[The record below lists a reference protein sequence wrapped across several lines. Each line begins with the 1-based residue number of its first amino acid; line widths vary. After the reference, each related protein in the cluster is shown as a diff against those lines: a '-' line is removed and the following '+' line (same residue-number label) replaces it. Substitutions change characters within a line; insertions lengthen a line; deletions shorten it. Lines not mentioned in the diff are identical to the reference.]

1 MKLVNKLFCISAG
14 ILLVSAC
21 KDKEPTLF
29 DLLPPDETNIHF
41 SNRIIENDTLNI
53 LKEEYI
59 YNGGGVGIGDFNN
72 DGLEDIFF
80 SGNMVSNALYL
91 NKGEMNFQEVS
102 QEAGIEGKSRW
113 CSGVSVV
120 DINEDGW
127 LDVYVSATLRK
138 DTLSRKNLLYIN
150 NGLNENGVPVF
161 SESAEAYGIA
171 DTGNTTQAAF
181 FDYDLDGDLDLY
193 LLTNVLD
200 ARLPS
205 SYRPKITDGSAIN
218 TDRLYRNEGK
228 GTEGHPQDGNP
239 QGGHPVFTDV
249 SKEAGIMIEGFGLGI
264 TVSDINLDGWP
275 DIYITNDYLSNDLL
289 YINNGEGPDGKVTF
303 TNRVADYLNHQSYSA
318 MGSDVV
324 DFNND
329 GLVDIIALDMLP
341 ETNERKKQMAGPNNY
356 TTYINN
362 DRFGFQ
368 HQYVRN
374 TMQLNRGFVPD
385 GNSESGHPVFSEI
398 GHMAGIY
405 QTDWSWTPLVAD
417 FDNDGFKDLIV
428 TNGFPKDVTDR
439 DFASYRSGPAGAVA
453 GNMYMNNLIPVVKI
467 SNYAYQNNGA
477 NEGQQQLTFSD
488 VTADWGLDQPS
499 FSNGAAYA
507 DLDNDG
513 DLDFVVNNINDSAFV
528 YQNTLYNAQ
537 ANSANHY
544 LRIKVEGPASNAG
557 AVGTKVS
564 IHYGDGKRQFFENA
578 LYRGYLS
585 TMENVAHFGLGAYEA
600 IDSVQIFWPDGKY
613 QLLENVKADQLI
625 TLKHG
630 EASDIISPDIN
641 QELQLS
647 ATNAIFRKANSIY
660 GVSYFHDEE
669 DRIDFNLQRTLP
681 HKLTQ
686 LGPGVAVADVN
697 GDGLDDFYIGGSAG
711 KESSLFLQTA
721 QGKFEKP
728 ENIKKGAMTEEDMG
742 ALFFDADND
751 GDQDLYVVSGSYEH
765 VNKPEANQDRLYIN
779 DGNGKMTLN
788 TEALPEFTISGSCV
802 KAADYDRDGD
812 LDLFVGGRVWP
823 GQYPKPVSSYIL
835 RNDGGKF
842 SDVTQDIS
850 PALIDFGLVSDALWT
865 DFDADGSVDLLIAAE
880 WQPLTFLKNN
890 GESFENVTAQSGIS
904 NKVGWW
910 NSLTSGDFDND
921 GDTDYVAGNLGLNT
935 PNQASEEQPLSI
947 YAKDFDNNSG
957 YDAILVKYTKNQEGV
972 AKPYPVHSRDDM
984 ISQMVAMKR
993 KFPFYKDYGRATIDS
1008 VFTAEQ
1014 LEGALIYHATHMESS
1029 YIENQGGGKF
1039 SIKPLP
1045 KEAQISPLYGMLAHD
1060 VDEDGFLD
1068 ILAVGNDYGTEVAI
1082 GRYDALKGLYL
1093 KGDGQGNFKA
1103 VELMQSGWYIAGDAK
1118 ALAELRGKDGESVY
1132 LTTQNQDSLIIM
1144 NERQINK
1151 SPIVALEPMDAW
1163 AEAEMI
1169 NGDICRIE
1177 FHYGSGYLSQ
1187 STRKLKLSSNI
1198 ISLTIHN
1205 FKGESRTL
1213 NLEPE
1218 G

>member
-1 MKLVNKLFCISAG
+1 MKLVNKFIYVLSG
-14 ILLVSAC
+14 ILLISAC
-21 KDKEPTLF
+21 KDEKNTLF
-29 DLLPPDETNIHF
+29 HLLSPDESNIHF
-41 SNRIIENDTLNI
+41 SNRILENDTLNI

-91 NKGEMNFQEVS
+91 NKGEMKFQEVS

-138 DTLSRKNLLYIN
+138 DTLSRKNLLFIN
-150 NGLNENGVPVF
+150 NGLNDNGVPVF

-205 SYRPKITDGSAIN
+205 SFRNKITDGSAIN
-218 TDRLYRNEGK
+218 NDRLYRNEGK
-228 GTEGHPQDGNP
+228 GADGHPR
-239 QGGHPVFTDV
+239 GGHPVFTDV
-249 SKEAGIMIEGFGLGI
+249 SKEAGIVIEGFGLGI

-289 YINNGEGPDGKVTF
+289 YINNQDGTF
-303 TNRVADYLNHQSYSA
+303 TNRVADYLRHQSYSA

-329 GLVDIIALDMLP
+329 GLVDIVALDMLP

-362 DRFGFQ
+362 DRFGFE

-374 TMQLNRGFVPD
+374 TMQLNSGFVPD
-385 GNSESGHPVFSEI
+385 ENSQSGHPVFSEI
-398 GHMAGIY
+398 GHLAGIY

-417 FDNDGFKDLIV
+417 FDNDGYKDLIV

-477 NEGQQQLTFSD
+477 KEGQQLTFSD
-488 VTADWGLDQPS
+488 VTEDWGIDQPS

-528 YQNTLYNAQ
+528 YQNTLYNAE
-537 ANSANHY
+537 ANPANHY
-544 LRIKVEGPASNAG
+544 LRVKVEGSPSNAG
-557 AVGTKVS
+557 AVGSKVS
-564 IHYGDGKRQFFENA
+564 IHYGEGKRQFFENA

-585 TMENVAHFGLGAYEA
+585 TMENAAHFGLGAYETV
-600 IDSVQIFWPDGKY
+600 DSVQVFWPDGKY
-613 QLLENVKADQLI
+613 QLLENVKANQLI
-625 TLKHG
+625 TLKHA
-630 EASDIISPDIN
+630 EASAIKSPDIN

-647 ATNAIFRKANSIY
+647 TANATFRKVNAAYEVNY
-660 GVSYFHDEE
+660 YHEEE
-669 DRIDFNLQRTLP
+669 DRIDFNVQRTLP
-681 HKLTQ
+681 HKFTQ
-686 LGPGVAVADVN
+686 MGPGVAVADVN
-697 GDGLDDFYIGGSAG
+697 GDGLDDFYIGGSSG
-711 KESSLFLQTA
+711 KESSLFLQTSE
-721 QGKFEKP
+721 GKFEKP
-728 ENIKKGAMTEEDMG
+728 KNIKAGEMTEEDMG

-751 GDQDLYVVSGSYEH
+751 GDQDLYVVSGSFEH
-765 VNKPEANQDRLYIN
+765 VNQPEINQDRLYIN
-779 DGNGKMTLN
+779 EGNGKMTLDAG
-788 TEALPEFTISGSCV
+788 ALPEFTISGSCV
-802 KAADYDRDGD
+802 KAADYDQDGD
-812 LDLFVGGRVWP
+812 LDLFVGGRVAP

-835 RNDGGKF
+835 RNEGGKF
-842 SDVTQDIS
+842 TDVTQEVS
-850 PALIDFGLVSDALWT
+850 PVLVDFGMVSDALWT
-865 DFDADGSVDLLIAAE
+865 DFDADGNLDLLLAAE
-880 WQPLTFLKNN
+880 WQPITFLKNN
-890 GESFENVTAQSGIS
+890 GDSFENVTAKSGIS
-904 NKVGWW
+904 GKIGWW

-921 GDTDYVAGNLGLNT
+921 GDTDYIAGNLGLNT
-935 PNQASEEQPLSI
+935 ANKASEDKPLSV
-947 YAKDFDNNSG
+947 YAKDFDNNGG
-957 YDAILVKYTKNQEGV
+957 YDAVLVKYIKNAEGV

-984 ISQMVAMKR
+984 ISQMVVMKR
-993 KFPFYKDYGRATIDS
+993 KFPFYKDYGRATIDN
-1008 VFTAEQ
+1008 VFTPEQ
-1014 LEGALIYHATHMESS
+1014 LEGAVIYHATHMESS
-1029 YIENQGGGKF
+1029 YIENQGDGTF

-1045 KEAQISPLYGMLAHD
+1045 MEAQIAPLYGMLSKD
-1060 VDEDGFLD
+1060 VDGDGFLD
-1068 ILAVGNDYGTEVAI
+1068 VLAVGNDYGTEVAI

-1093 KGDGQGNFKA
+1093 KGDGQGNFQA
-1103 VELMQSGWYIAGDAK
+1103 VELMQSGWYVPGDAK
-1118 ALAELRGKDGESVY
+1118 ALAELRGKNGESIY
-1132 LTTQNQDSLIIM
+1132 IATQNQDSLILM
-1144 NERQINK
+1144 TEKQIDAK
-1151 SPIVALEPMDAW
+1151 PIVALEPMDAW
-1163 AEAEMI
+1163 AEAKMD
-1169 NGDICRIE
+1169 NGGKCRME
-1177 FHYGSGYLSQ
+1177 FYYGSAYLSQ
-1187 STRKLKLSSNI
+1187 STRKLKLSPHI
-1198 ISLTIHN
+1198 VSLTIHN

-1218 G
+1218 S